1 MVGERAIAV
10 APMVGYT
17 DRHFRYLLRL
27 ISQRAW
33 LYTEMT
39 VDLALLRGDRD
50 RLLRHRPEERPL
62 ALQLAGH
69 DPKTLAQAAR
79 IGEAYGF
86 NEINLNLG
94 CPAEKAQGGGFGACL
109 FAEPERVREILKA
122 MTEAVRVPVTV
133 KMRLGLGPESYP
145 ELARRVEAW
154 AGAGVRVFVVHA
166 RTALLHLST
175 RKNREVPP
183 LRYDWVYRLKEDFP
197 ELTILLNGG
206 VKSLEEALEHL
217 KKVDGVMLGRAVLE
231 DPFVLEGVDERVYGL
246 PRRPD
251 RLEVARRMR
260 AYLEEEMAQGTP
272 PWAVLRHL
280 LPLFRGRP
288 RGRLWRRILSEG
300 RGLEALD
307 RALRLMEEE
316 VEDQGQEGQP
326 DPKGRP
332 VGAPGPA
339 GQGV

>member
-1 MVGERAIAV
+1 MNPRAIAV

-27 ISQRAW
+27 ISQKAW

-39 VDLALLRGDRD
+39 VDLALLRGDRY

-62 ALQLAGH
+62 ALQLAGR
-69 DPKTLAQAAR
+69 DPKTLAQAAQ

-86 NEINLNLG
+86 HEINLNLG

-109 FAEPERVREILKA
+109 FAEPEQVREILWA
-122 MTEAVRVPVTV
+122 MTRAVRVPVTV

-145 ELARRVEAW
+145 GLARRVEAW

-175 RKNREVPP
+175 RRNRAVPP
-183 LRYDWVYRLKEDFP
+183 LRQEWVYRLKEDFP

-206 VKSLEEALEHL
+206 VKNLEEALGHL
-217 KKVDGVMLGRAVLE
+217 ERVDGVMLGRAVLE
-231 DPFVLEGVDERVYGL
+231 DPFVLQEVDQRVYAH
-246 PRRPD
+246 PHRAT

-260 AYLEEEMAQGTP
+260 AYLEEELALGTP

-288 RGRLWRRILSEG
+288 RGRLWRRLLAEG
-300 RGLEALD
+300 RDLRALD
-307 RALRLMEEE
+307 QALRAVEEVIEEE
-316 VEDQGQEGQP
+316 GKKPEP
-326 DPKGRP
+326 NPKGEAE
-332 VGAPGPA
+332 APLGPPRH
-339 GQGV
+339 GV